1 LAVYPLRR
9 VEPAEGCDDG
19 RVNSRV
25 LDGWRLA
32 LGTLT
37 VVDVT
42 PPTRVDRRVAQ
53 VAALLAPI
61 AFVPVA
67 AAVVVAG
74 WTALAV
80 GLAAPISAVV
90 MLSVQAWLTRAI
102 HLDGLA
108 DTADGLGSGRP
119 AAQALEIMR
128 RGDIGPMGVVTL
140 VLTLGVQAVCLVEL
154 AGRPWG
160 PVLAATAFCTGRAAL
175 ATASRRGIP
184 AARSDGLGAVFASCV
199 SAPAAAAL
207 WLAGAAALAAV
218 SWLAGEDWWRG
229 AVGVALAA
237 VVVVW
242 LVGRA
247 VTRLGGITGDVLG
260 AAIELAST
268 AILIGLAL

>member
-1 LAVYPLRR
+1 MS
-9 VEPAEGCDDG
+9 
-19 RVNSRV
+19 SRV

-32 LGTLT
+32 LGTMT

-61 AFVPVA
+61 AFVPG
-67 AAVVVAG
+67 AAVVVLTG

-80 GLAAPISAVV
+80 GLAAPIAAVL
-90 MLSVQAWLTRAI
+90 MLAALALMTRAI

-119 AAQALEIMR
+119 AGQALEIMR
-128 RGDIGPMGVVTL
+128 RGDIGPMGVVAL
-140 VLTLGVQAVCLVEL
+140 VLTLGVQAACLVEL

-184 AARSDGLGAVFASCV
+184 AARTDGLGAVFASCV
-199 SAPAAAAL
+199 STGAAVGL
-207 WLAGAAALAAV
+207 WLVGAGVLAGL
-218 SWLAGEDWWRG
+218 SWLAGGAWWQG
-229 AVGVALAA
+229 PVGILAA
-237 VVVVW
+237 IAVVVW

-247 VTRLGGITGDVLG
+247 TSTLGGITGDVLG

-268 AILIGLAL
+268 AILIGLVLG

>member
-1 LAVYPLRR
+1 M
-9 VEPAEGCDDG
+9 
-19 RVNSRV
+19 

-32 LGTLT
+32 VGTLT
-37 VVDVT
+37 IVGVT

-53 VAALLAPI
+53 VATLLAPL
-61 AFVPVA
+61 AFVPG
-67 AAVVVAG
+67 AAVVLVAG

-80 GLAAPISAVV
+80 GLAAPVSAVL
-90 MLSVQAWLTRAI
+90 MLAVHAWMTRAI

-119 AAQALEIMR
+119 AEQALDVMR

-140 VLTLGVQAVCLVEL
+140 VLTLGMQAACLLEL

-160 PVLAATAFCTGRAAL
+160 PVLAAAAFCTGRAAL

-184 AARSDGLGAVFASCV
+184 AARRDGLGAVFASCV
-199 SAPAAAAL
+199 SARAAAAL
-207 WLAGAAALAAV
+207 WLAGAAVLAAV
-218 SWLAGEDWWRG
+218 SWLAGEVWWRG
-229 AVGVALAA
+229 PVGVALA
-237 VVVVW
+237 VIVVVW

-247 VTRLGGITGDVLG
+247 TTRLGGITGDVLG

-268 AILIGLAL
+268 AILFGLAL